1 MNLPFQILEHPS
13 DLGIEVYGRSLEDI
27 FCNAAKGLIAVI
39 AGTSHIE
46 PSKKRNV
53 TIDANNRENLL
64 VRWLSEVLFLFDTER
79 FLIADIH
86 MDFLHDNELK
96 ATVRGERYQSTKHD
110 LQVDVKAITYH
121 KLTIEEHDDFW
132 LARVFVDI

>member
-1 MNLPFQILEHPS
+1 
-13 DLGIEVYGRSLEDI
+13 
-27 FCNAAKGLIAVI
+27 
-39 AGTSHIE
+39 
-46 PSKKRNV
+46 
-53 TIDANNRENLL
+53 
-64 VRWLSEVLFLFDTER
+64 
-79 FLIADIH
+79 

-121 KLTIEEHDDFW
+121 KLIIEKHDDFW